1 MNLLGSRRVFS
12 KKCRLVKF
20 SMVAL
25 VSATMAVTT
34 VTLENTAL
42 ARQTQVSN
50 DVVLNDGGWRKQVPK
65 RSISLDI
72 Q

>member
-25 VSATMAVTT
+25 VSAT
-34 VTLENTAL
+34 
-42 ARQTQVSN
+42 
-50 DVVLNDGGWRKQVPK
+50 
-65 RSISLDI
+65 
-72 Q
+72 